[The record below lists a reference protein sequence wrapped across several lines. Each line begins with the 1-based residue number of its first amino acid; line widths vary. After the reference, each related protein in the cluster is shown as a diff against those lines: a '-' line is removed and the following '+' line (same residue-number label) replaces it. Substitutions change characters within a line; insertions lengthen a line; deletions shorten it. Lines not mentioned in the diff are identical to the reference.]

1 MRFISDRSPRAASQ
15 NRTIAL
21 VAVGA
26 LLLLGNFWLF
36 ETRDVL
42 LGRQIPIDF
51 HAYYVASETFSRGL
65 NPYLDQSVTHPDLGP
80 EVGRNSRYS
89 SLLYP
94 PTLLPFY
101 ALVARLDVTIASWGG
116 PPSRC
121 SFSAALRSQPLST
134 GAADAAFG

>member
-26 LLLLGNFWLF
+26 LLLLGNFWLY

-42 LGRQIPIDF
+42 LGRQIPTDF
-51 HAYYVASETFSRGL
+51 HAYYVAGETFSRGL

-89 SLLYP
+89 SFLYP

-101 ALVARLDVTIASWGG
+101 ALVARLDVTIAS
-116 PPSRC
+116 
-121 SFSAALRSQPLST
+121 
-134 GAADAAFG
+134 